1 MALRNQPYIPLYI
14 QDFLT
19 DEKLME
25 CSAQSTGVYI
35 RIMCIMHKSDEYG
48 VILLKQKDK
57 QTDKQINNFALKLAK
72 FLPYSFDVILSSL
85 NELISEGVL
94 LLDNDKLIQKRM
106 VKDNDISEKRA
117 IAGKKGGNNNKFA
130 QAKCEAK
137 EQANSEYECE
147 IEDENKINPILYKR
161 TFEEI
166 KDFFREELKQ
176 APESDPVTSEFNKL
190 CLFMFKDGFLGE
202 GINNL
207 RLFSHLMTFDE
218 YKHLIK
224 MGVTNKF
231 IQECLE
237 SMANDDSYT
246 QKKNSLFLTLKNW
259 YNRKQK

>member
-1 MALRNQPYIPLYI
+1 LEDKAMKDPAVLFYTSDFISGTLTMTDEQRGKYILLLCL
-14 QDFLT
+14 QHQKGFLT
-19 DEKLME
+19 EKDMLNI
-25 CSAQSTGVYI
+25 CKTHDQDVFD
-35 RIMCIMHKSDEYG
+35 KF
-48 VILLKQKDK
+48 VKDK
-57 QTDKQINNFALKLAK
+57 NGNYYNQRMRFEAEKRKAYSESRKQNRSKKDKKN
-72 FLPYSFDVILSSL
+72 
-85 NELISEGVL
+85 ISESYV
-94 LLDNDKLIQKRM
+94 NHMENENVNESLIENR
-106 VKDNDISEKRA
+106 VKSEIISELSGQN
-117 IAGKKGGNNNKFA
+117 IF
-130 QAKCEAK
+130 
-137 EQANSEYECE
+137 
-147 IEDENKINPILYKR
+147 YKR

-190 CLFMFKDGFLGE
+190 CLFMFKDGFLGD

>member
-1 MALRNQPYIPLYI
+1 MSKRFIDSNLFN
-14 QDFLT
+14 
-19 DEKLME
+19 
-25 CSAQSTGVYI
+25 
-35 RIMCIMHKSDEYG
+35 DEYFMS
-48 VILLKQKDK
+48 LSKDGK
-57 QTDKQINNFALKLAK
+57 LFFIYFITNCDHAGILKLNK
-72 FLPYSFDVILSSL
+72 
-85 NELISEGVL
+85 
-94 LLDNDKLIQKRM
+94 KLIQFQTDIECIETVIEELGNSLVTLKENTYFM
-106 VKDNDISEKRA
+106 PKYIKFQYPDFPKSNVKQQDSALKILISYGLFDVKTNSILTVSKELKDSYDNDNVIVNESLIENRVKSEIISELSGQN
-117 IAGKKGGNNNKFA
+117 IF
-130 QAKCEAK
+130 
-137 EQANSEYECE
+137 
-147 IEDENKINPILYKR
+147 YKR